1 VLLGFHML
9 HKNRSCLYFSRPVQ
23 LALAPVC
30 LGLPFLYR
38 LMYVGT
44 LKKDVVLLM
53 SDASYNSNII
63 EDRADL

>member
-1 VLLGFHML
+1 
-9 HKNRSCLYFSRPVQ
+9 

-38 LMYVGT
+38 LMYVGI

-63 EDRADL
+63 EDGGIL